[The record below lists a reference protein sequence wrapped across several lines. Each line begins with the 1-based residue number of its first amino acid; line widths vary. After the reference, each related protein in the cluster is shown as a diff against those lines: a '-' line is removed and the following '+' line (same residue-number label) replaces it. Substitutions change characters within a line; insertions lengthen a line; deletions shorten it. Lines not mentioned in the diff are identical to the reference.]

1 MYDEMLINYH
11 TYNNYMEKNNLLG
24 ILNDWNFWE
33 KDLVSGISRNAYL
46 AVLNKM
52 LPSQQVKIITGARRS
67 GKSFLMRQLA
77 KQLIVSGVDKKN
89 ILIVNFEDPGFVNLS
104 TDLLSQ
110 IFNAYL
116 ESQAPK
122 GIIYLFLDEIQE
134 IPRWEKWVRT
144 TQELNKANLILSGS
158 NSKLLSGE
166 LATVLTGRHLD
177 VTVMPLSFQEFLNFK
192 NLAIK
197 NNSDLIAKNIEL
209 TKLFREFLEF
219 GSFPIVVLAE
229 EKKKELLLGYYDD
242 TVNRDLIKRY
252 KIRKTEKLKS
262 LANFYLSNISS
273 PITIGSAG
281 NFLQMSA
288 ETTERFSSYLEASYL
303 VFFLKRF
310 SYKFKE
316 QEKSPRKVYAVDTG
330 IANMIGFRFSPNLGK
345 LAENIVFLELKRKAY
360 LDPFLA
366 IYYWKSLANE
376 EVDFVIKEDATI
388 KELIQVC
395 WNLSDIKTKKRET
408 KALLKAMTEFKL
420 KSGLIITEDFEGEEN
435 YDGKKIHYVSLSRWL
450 LGL

>member
-273 PITIGSAG
+273 PITFGSAG

-366 IYYWKSLANE
+366 
-376 EVDFVIKEDATI
+376 
-388 KELIQVC
+388 
-395 WNLSDIKTKKRET
+395 NL
-408 KALLKAMTEFKL
+408 LLEKF
-420 KSGLIITEDFEGEEN
+420 S
-435 YDGKKIHYVSLSRWL
+435 
-450 LGL
+450 